1 MSKFIHLHNHSH
13 YSVLDA
19 LTTPEEL
26 VIAAKADDQTA
37 IALTD
42 HGVLFGLMEFQKVAN
57 KHNVKPIFGME
68 AYIAEGSRFNK
79 VQTDKLKQHKNYY
92 HLILL
97 AKDLIGYK
105 NLVKLTSYAHT
116 EGFYYRPRIDK
127 ELLEKHKDG
136 LIATSACLGGVVSSH
151 LVSGNYTRALN
162 EAKYYQDL
170 FGDDFYLELQNH
182 NYEED
187 KIILRDVPKIS
198 QELGIKLIAT
208 NDIHYLKKEH
218 AVPHN
223 VYLLIKDTSAANAD
237 KVDIYDLRYKTD
249 EFYFKTQ
256 NQMSELFADF
266 PEALTNTLEIADKCD
281 LKIKFPIHMPEYKIP
296 QESKSKNLDEH
307 LEELVWKGI
316 REKYDVITD
325 EIKERV
331 EFELTTIKN
340 MGFSDYFLVVYDLI
354 KAAKDRGIRVGPGR
368 GSAAGSIV
376 SYALNITAVD
386 PLEGNLLFER
396 FLNPERVSMPDIDID
411 FNDERRNEMIQY
423 CQEKYGVNSVA
434 QIITFGKMSSR
445 MVLKDVGRVMGI
457 PLSEI
462 NRITAK
468 IPSIF
473 GKVLKLKDALNL
485 ADLKYLKETPDPKIK
500 QFLELCSVLE
510 DKNRSIGTHAAG
522 VVITPGDVTD
532 FVPVFQNSKTT
543 DDNIAIA
550 TQYTMNFIED
560 AGVIKMDFLGLR
572 TLSIIDRTLE
582 LIKLNQNIDLDI
594 DKIDKFDTKT
604 YELISEGKTI
614 GVFQFES
621 GGMQDYLKKL
631 KPHSLEELTAMNAL
645 YRPGPMASIPDYIE
659 RKHGRQKTNYLHP
672 IMEPVLKNTYGIIVY
687 QEQVMQLVQ
696 TVGNFTLGEADILR
710 RAMGK
715 KLRSEVDR
723 MKPKFIQGA
732 EANGVPGNL
741 AIEIFEL
748 IDKFAD
754 YGFNKSHSY
763 VYSWIAYQTAY
774 LKAHFPAEFLAANMT
789 AELNNQSKIVELID
803 EAKTFNITI
812 APPDINTSIA
822 SFTVKNNTIYFG
834 LAAVKGIGI
843 NPVEHIVEVRKE
855 KPFESFYDFVKRTD
869 PKYINRRVLESL
881 IFAGAFDQ
889 IANGQRRALYEAI
902 DDALNF
908 ARAQSKNE
916 NMIDLFAINAET
928 KSATE
933 PKLPIV
939 TEWSEKERLQHE
951 KEVLNFYVTGHP
963 LNEFESIVKSF
974 SNSNI
979 FRYLNKDEDIN
990 DNDLPKIEK
999 VRFCGLISSV
1009 RTRRDK
1015 SNRLIGFVIVEDF
1028 IGKVECIFWSE
1039 AFAQFENL
1047 LIEDNPITIEGKL
1060 DYNDSTQLKIVVENA
1075 YSFQETVSKNSK
1087 GLIIYLDVLLCTEND
1102 IQQIYELIIKKN
1114 GYGKSSDIVFILNDG
1129 TIKREYITFEQ
1140 SVNYDLNIIKQLQS
1154 LKCVKLIR
1162 FIPEN

>member
-1 MSKFIHLHNHSH
+1 
-13 YSVLDA
+13 
-19 LTTPEEL
+19 
-26 VIAAKADDQTA
+26 
-37 IALTD
+37 
-42 HGVLFGLMEFQKVAN
+42 
-57 KHNVKPIFGME
+57 ME

-79 VQTDKLKQHKNYY
+79 IQTDKLKQQKNYY

-97 AKDLIGYK
+97 AKDLTGYK

-127 ELLEKHKDG
+127 ELLEKYKDG

-151 LVSGNYTRALN
+151 LVSGNYLKALN

-198 QELGIKLIAT
+198 KELGIKLIAT

-256 NQMSELFADF
+256 EQMYELFSDY
-266 PEALTNTLEIADKCD
+266 PDALMNTLEIEEKCD
-281 LKIKFPIHMPEYKIP
+281 LKIKIPIHMPEYKIP
-296 QESKSKNLDEH
+296 EDSKSKNLDEH
-307 LEELVWKGI
+307 LAELVWKGI
-316 REKYDVITD
+316 NEKYNIITD
-325 EIKERV
+325 EIQKRV
-331 EFELTTIKN
+331 EFELSTIKN

-396 FLNPERVSMPDIDID
+396 FLNPDRVSMPDIDID

-423 CQEKYGVNSVA
+423 CQEKYGTNSVA

-445 MVLKDVGRVMGI
+445 MVLKDVGRVIGI

-462 NRITAK
+462 NRITSK
-468 IPSIF
+468 IPVIF

-485 ADLKYLKETPDPKIK
+485 ADLKYLKESTDPKIK
-500 QFLELCSVLE
+500 QFIDLCLVLE

-532 FVPVFQNSKTT
+532 FVPIFQNSKTT
-543 DDNIAIA
+543 DDNISIA

-582 LIKLNQNIDLDI
+582 LIRLNKQIEIDI
-594 DKIDKFDTKT
+594 DKIDKFDSKT
-604 YELISEGKTI
+604 YEIISDGKTT

-631 KPHSLEELTAMNAL
+631 KPQSLEELTAMNAL
-645 YRPGPMASIPDYIE
+645 YRPGPMGSIPDYIE
-659 RKHGRQKTNYLHP
+659 RKYGRQKTNYIHP

-696 TVGNFTLGEADILR
+696 TVGNFTLGEADLLR

-715 KLRSEVDR
+715 KLRSEVDK
-723 MKPKFIQGA
+723 MKPKFIKGA
-732 EANGVPGNL
+732 ESNGVPGNL

-789 AELNNQSKIVELID
+789 AELNNQTKIVELID
-803 EAKTFNITI
+803 EAKTFNLKI
-812 APPDINTSIA
+812 APPDINNSIA
-822 SFTVKNNTIYFG
+822 SFTVKDNTIYFG

-843 NPVEHIVEVRKE
+843 NPVEHIVAVRKE
-855 KPFESFYDFVKRTD
+855 KPFVSFYDFVKRTD
-869 PKYINRRVLESL
+869 PKFINRRVLESL

-889 IANGQRRALYEAI
+889 ITKGKRRALFESI
-902 DDALNF
+902 DDALNY
-908 ARAQSKNE
+908 AKAQSKNE
-916 NMIDLFAINAET
+916 NMADLFAFNAE
-928 KSATE
+928 SRAAVE
-933 PKLPIV
+933 PKLPDV
-939 TEWSEKERLQHE
+939 TEWTDRERLQHE

-963 LNEFESIVKSF
+963 LNEYESIVKSF
-974 SNSNI
+974 SNTNI
-979 FRYLNKDEDIN
+979 YKYFSLKDQDNE
-990 DNDLPKIEK
+990 NDLPKIDK
-999 VRFCGLISSV
+999 VRFCGIISSI

-1015 SNRLIGFVIVEDF
+1015 SNRLIGFVLVEDF
-1028 IGKVECIFWSE
+1028 IGKVECIFWSD
-1039 AFAQFENL
+1039 AFAHFESL
-1047 LIEDNPITIEGKL
+1047 LVEDQPITIEGKL
-1060 DYNDSTQLKIVVENA
+1060 DLNDTAQLKIVVENA
-1075 YSFQETVSKNSK
+1075 YSFEDTLKKYAK
-1087 GLIIYLDVLLCTEND
+1087 GLIIYLDYLNCSEID
-1102 IQQIYELIIKKN
+1102 IQKIYNLIIDKK
-1114 GYGKSSDIVFILNDG
+1114 GMGKSSDIVFIFNDG
-1129 TIKREYITFEQ
+1129 VSKKEYIAFEQ
-1140 SVNYDLNIIKQLQS
+1140 QVIYDLDILKQLQS
-1154 LKCVKLIR
+1154 LIYVKSIR